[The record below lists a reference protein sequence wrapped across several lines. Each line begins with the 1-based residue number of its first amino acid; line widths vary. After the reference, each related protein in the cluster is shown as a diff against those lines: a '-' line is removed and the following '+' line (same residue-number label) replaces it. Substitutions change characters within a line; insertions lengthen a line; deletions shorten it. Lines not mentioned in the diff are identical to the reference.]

1 MQVFT
6 NEIGPGGAG
15 SLQCAGSSVDS
26 GQTKGVGVYVRVSL
40 HINTMTGYCR
50 VPM

>member
-6 NEIGPGGAG
+6 NEIGPEGAG
-15 SLQCAGSSVDS
+15 GLQCA
-26 GQTKGVGVYVRVSL
+26 GVGVYVRVSL

-50 VPM
+50 VLM

>member
-6 NEIGPGGAG
+6 NEIGPGGTG

-26 GQTKGVGVYVRVSL
+26 GQIKGVGVYVRVSL
-40 HINTMTGYCR
+40 HINTMSWCCR
-50 VPM
+50 VLM